1 MKLKYALIV
10 LFSMYYTGVAI
21 AEDTKGI
28 NFRHITLEEA
38 VAAAKKEHKY
48 VFVHG
53 FADWCSHCKTMA
65 ETVYTDSLLGKFY
78 NANYVC
84 VKIDMEK
91 EGKELAKKMR
101 INSYPALIYL
111 DENGGVV
118 HRAKGERRIPE
129 MSELGRDA
137 MDPKKNLRYYENTFN
152 AGTATQQESYIYLK
166 LLGMAGVDNQYKLN
180 SYLSK
185 QPLDTLTT
193 PAYWRFMYD
202 FLTDP
207 TLPIAKTLM
216 DNKKAFE
223 AKFTADSVNSK
234 ITGIYISDMMKKV
247 QKLDSSGYEQQKMG
261 LMRSNLD
268 IAEKICA
275 YADLT
280 TFRIKAQWPQYIA
293 AAPAFIEKYCATDA
307 KKLNEAAQQFAE
319 RATEPMDIENAVKW
333 AKKSVELVDIYK
345 YNMTLTSVLVKA
357 GKKDEALAAAK
368 HALEVGQKAGVDTK
382 QVMLVIDK
390 MENPGN

>member
-10 LFSMYYTGVAI
+10 LFTMYYTGIAI

-28 NFRHITLEEA
+28 QFRHITLEEA

-78 NANYVC
+78 NENYVC
-84 VKIDMEK
+84 LKIDMEK

-101 INSYPALIYL
+101 INSYPALIYF

-118 HRAKGERRIPE
+118 HRAKGERKIPE
-129 MSELGRDA
+129 MAEMGRDA
-137 MDPKKNLRYYENTFN
+137 KDPKKNMRYYENTFN
-152 AGTATQQESYIYLK
+152 AGTATIQESYIYLR

-180 SYLSK
+180 SFLSK
-185 QPLDTLTT
+185 QPLDQLTT
-193 PAYWRFMYD
+193 PEYWRFISD

-207 TLPIAKTLM
+207 TLAIAQTFM

-234 ITGIYISDMMKKV
+234 ITGMYISDMMKKI
-247 QKLDSSGYEQQKMG
+247 QKLDTMAYEQQKMG
-261 LMRSNLD
+261 LMHSKLD

-307 KKLNEAAQQFAE
+307 KKLNEAAQQYAE
-319 RATEPMDIENAVKW
+319 RASDPKDIANAEKW
-333 AKKSVELVDIYK
+333 AKKSVELMDIYK

-357 GKKDEALAAAK
+357 GKKEDALATAK
-368 HALEVGQKAGVDTK
+368 HALELGKKANIDTK
-382 QVMLVIDK
+382 QVMLVIEK
-390 MENPGN
+390 METP